1 MAEKATVTKTLS
13 DIQVVQAAWKLI
25 KSTDVKDSLP
35 PRHTLQDIWMAS
47 RKLQTLGLRF
57 FDAYGDRLEKLDCT
71 AYRELISWKENQV

>member
-1 MAEKATVTKTLS
+1 MPEKATVTKTLS

-35 PRHTLQDIWMAS
+35 PRHTLRDIWMAS

-57 FDAYGDRLEKLDCT
+57 LDAYGDRLEQLDHT
-71 AYRELISWKENQV
+71 AHRELLSWEENQL